1 MSVAISV
8 QPAPSDPVSK
18 FLAKPPRLLIDNK
31 WVESES
37 GKTIPVIDPATGAE
51 LPGQLNLG
59 SLQICF
65 ALLLFD
71 HFVRQRDWEAIWGR
85 TIFSHRWNSKGVS

>member
-1 MSVAISV
+1 MSVAISA

-37 GKTIPVIDPATGAE
+37 GKTIPVIDPATYGAAVFMVIATTVCTPP
-51 LPGQLNLG
+51 L
-59 SLQICF
+59 LQW
-65 ALLLFD
+65 A
-71 HFVRQRDWEAIWGR
+71 VRRAKVNPPE
-85 TIFSHRWNSKGVS
+85 T